1 MPFIGL
7 FGARLRFAFG
17 SMKRG
22 ARALEPEWDAGWKP
36 DAPRSLLAT
45 RGPWFDKVRGVAE
58 DIAVEY
64 KVVKNSVR
72 PGETASKRSSKFGSI
87 FPEVKAS
94 KRASGGEERIHW
106 IAR

>member
-1 MPFIGL
+1 M
-7 FGARLRFAFG
+7 RFAFG

-22 ARALEPEWDAGWKP
+22 GRALEPEWDAGWKP
-36 DAPRSLLAT
+36 DASRSLLAS

-64 KVVKNSVR
+64 KIEKSCAR
-72 PGETASKRSSKFGSI
+72 PGETVSLRSSKFGSI
-87 FPEVKAS
+87 YCQAKAS
-94 KRASGGEERIHW
+94 ECASGGEERIHW

>member
-1 MPFIGL
+1 M
-7 FGARLRFAFG
+7 RFAFG

-22 ARALEPEWDAGWKP
+22 GRALEPEWDAGWKP
-36 DAPRSLLAT
+36 DASRSLLAT
-45 RGPWFDKVRGVAE
+45 RGRKGGPWYDKVREVAE

-64 KVVKNSVR
+64 KVVKNSVS
-72 PGETASKRSSKFGSI
+72 ETASKRSSKFGSI